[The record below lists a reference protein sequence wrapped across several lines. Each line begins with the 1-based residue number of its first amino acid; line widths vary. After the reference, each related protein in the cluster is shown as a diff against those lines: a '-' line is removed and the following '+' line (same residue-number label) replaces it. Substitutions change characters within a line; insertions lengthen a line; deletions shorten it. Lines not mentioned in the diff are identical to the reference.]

1 MLIDRGNAEVAHKIT
16 ANPGARF
23 SRFGFSTAMTRAED
37 DDSLAMAVAARLDLP
52 DDLLEQ
58 LVGKASMTVQQRLLA
73 NARPEMRQ
81 DPARL
86 RARIVECA
94 ESRNL
99 PELLDALAVL
109 SEIPV
114 KAIKDI
120 ARQGSNEA
128 VLVLRKSCGFRWHD
142 LQKIMAVLVPSK
154 KTPDEVNAL
163 FASYTALSTANAQRA
178 VRFIQ
183 TSRSR
188 LADEMR
194 KLMAVAAT

>member
-1 MLIDRGNAEVAHKIT
+1 M
-16 ANPGARF
+16 
-23 SRFGFSTAMTRAED
+23 
-37 DDSLAMAVAARLDLP
+37 
-52 DDLLEQ
+52 
-58 LVGKASMTVQQRLLA
+58 
-73 NARPEMRQ
+73 
-81 DPARL
+81 
-86 RARIVECA
+86 ECA

-120 ARQGSNEA
+120 SRQGSNEA
-128 VLVLRKSCGFRWHD
+128 VLVLGKSCGFGWHD

-194 KLMAVAAT
+194 KLVAVAAT